1 MLCAGGELGKD
12 SCKVEQSVEQY
23 LYITIPHT
31 RVTVVVLSQS
41 QLVASILSLVV
52 SALERAVER

>member
-23 LYITIPHT
+23 LCITIPHT
-31 RVTVVVLSQS
+31 RVTVGVLSQS
-41 QLVASILSLVV
+41 QLVASILSLAV